1 MRRFV
6 ALTVP
11 LLVALVAV
19 AGPAGACGGLVAPN
33 GSVQLLR
40 TTTLAAHVDGVEHY
54 VTSFA
59 FASPEDS
66 FGSIIPLPAE
76 PTTVERAGD
85 WTLQRLVQEV
95 TPAVE
100 ELAAF
105 DTVASSEGDSVVV
118 LQHHQIDSLDVTI
131 VRGGGAEV
139 AAWAEEQGFA
149 ISDDAPEVLDFYSE
163 RSPYFLA
170 ARFDA
175 DLAVADDFREGD
187 AIPIHLA
194 IPTEDPWVPIRIL
207 ALDKPGSEI
216 VSADVFLLTDH
227 RPALLGPDALVQERS
242 EPASDLLLDDLRSD
256 RHSRW
261 VPDEA
266 WFTYL
271 RLEAP
276 ASELTGDL
284 AVDVDGIFPSP
295 VAAGQASDV
304 SPISVSPD
312 SIGGHVLG
320 DAMPVLLLLAAA
332 VALVVVA
339 DRRFAHRPRS
349 GA

>member
-1 MRRFV
+1 MRRSV
-6 ALTVP
+6 MLLSTA
-11 LLVALVAV
+11 LVALVVGAT
-19 AGPAGACGGLVAPN
+19 PALACGGLVAPN

-59 FASPEDS
+59 FASPEES

-76 PTTVERAGD
+76 PTTVERAGR

-95 TPAVE
+95 QPPVD
-100 ELAAF
+100 ELALAA
-105 DTVASSEGDSVVV
+105 DSAAGAAERSVVV
-118 LQHHQIDSLDVTI
+118 LQHHRIGSLDLTV

-139 AAWAEEQGFA
+139 AEWADEQGFT

-163 RSPYFLA
+163 RSPYFMA

-175 DLAVADDFREGD
+175 EAAVEDDFTEGD
-187 AIPIHLA
+187 AIPIHLE

-216 VSADVFLLTDH
+216 VTADIFLLTE
-227 RPALLGPDALVQERS
+227 RPPALLGPESLVQERS

-256 RHSRW
+256 RRSEW
-261 VPDEA
+261 VPEEA

-271 RLEAP
+271 SIDAP
-276 ASELTGDL
+276 ASTLDGDL
-284 AVDVDGIFPSP
+284 AIDAAGRFPSP
-295 VAAGQASDV
+295 IAAGRVAPGRAVPEELPATGD
-304 SPISVSPD
+304 
-312 SIGGHVLG
+312 HVLG
-320 DAMPVLLLLAAA
+320 DVLPIALA
-332 VALVVVA
+332 VAAGVGILA
-339 DRRFAHRPRS
+339 LIDRRTRRTA
-349 GA
+349 